1 MSGIFGTLNT
11 ATKGLLAQQ
20 TALHTAS
27 HNISNAN
34 TEGFSRQRVQMQADL
49 SYTLAGVG
57 QLGTGVK
64 MESVVRMTDDYVNKQ
79 IRNENSAYEQ
89 YNVKSQ
95 TLDQLEI
102 TLNEPSTTG
111 INFNLN
117 EMFNAWQELSKNP
130 ESLSAKTIV
139 VEKSKALVE
148 TINHIANQIESLKV
162 ETNDQIDKNILDFN
176 TTIDKIDSLNKQI
189 FNISVK
195 GEVPN
200 DLLDQRDLLLKDL
213 SSIAKVDVNY
223 DKYGRAEINL
233 NGEIVLNGELKN
245 TLTKNAAGEFF
256 VGADKI
262 DITTG
267 KIKGYLE
274 SIEVLDGVIS
284 QLDDF
289 VKSMATEVNNLHK
302 LVRDVVEPAPAGK
315 DIFTDIDSAKS
326 VKVNPDINN
335 DNELILP
342 GYTIHKGDGQRALDI
357 SKLNKKLL
365 GDGSTITGKYNDIV
379 TRVGISKQQSDN
391 IVANQEVLLNQLVLK
406 RESTSGV
413 SIDEEVTNVLKYQK
427 AYEANARVIS
437 VLNDMLDVLINRTG
451 V

>member
-49 SYTLAGVG
+49 SYTLAGIG

-162 ETNDQIDKNILDFN
+162 ETNDQIDKNILDFS

-213 SSIAKVDVNY
+213 SSIAKVDVNF

-233 NGEIVLNGELKN
+233 DGKIVLNGELKN
-245 TLTKNAAGEFF
+245 TLTKNDVGEFF

-289 VKSMATEVNNLHK
+289 VKTMATEVNNLHNT
-302 LVRDVVEPAPAGK
+302 DPTTGN
-315 DIFTDIDSAKS
+315 DIFIDIDSAKS
-326 VKVNPDINN
+326 VKVNPVIDN

-342 GYTIHKGDGQRALDI
+342 GITSDKGDGQRALNI

-365 GDGSTITGKYNDIV
+365 DDGSTITGKYNDIV

>member
-64 MESVVRMTDDYVNKQ
+64 MESVVRMVDDYVNKQ

-102 TLNEPSTTG
+102 ILNEPSTTG

-130 ESLSAKTIV
+130 ESSSAKTIV

-148 TINHIANQIESLKV
+148 TINHIANQIESLKA
-162 ETNDQIDKNILDFN
+162 ETNGQIEKNILDFN
-176 TTIDKIDSLNKQI
+176 STVEKIDALNKQI

-223 DKYGRAEINL
+223 DEFGRA
-233 NGEIVLNGELKN
+233 
-245 TLTKNAAGEFF
+245 
-256 VGADKI
+256 KI
-262 DITTG
+262 DIDGKVVLDGNNKNELSKNSDGKILIGSDIITVPSG

-274 SIEVLDGVIS
+274 SIDVLVDVEK

-289 VKSMATEVNNLHK
+289 ANLMATKVNAIHNT
-302 LVRDVVEPAPAGK
+302 GN
-315 DIFTDIDSAKS
+315 DIFDYFDSAKTI
-326 VKVNPDINN
+326 KINPAIDKNN
-335 DNELILP
+335 SLITP
-342 GYTIHKGDGQRALDI
+342 GKTAEKGDGERALDI
-357 SKLNKKLL
+357 SKLRNKILS
-365 GDGSTITGKYNDIV
+365 DGSTIPSKYNDIV

-391 IVANQEVLLNQLVLK
+391 IVSNQEVLLNQLILK

>member
-64 MESVVRMTDDYVNKQ
+64 MASVVRMVDDYVNKQ

-89 YNVKSQ
+89 YNAKSQ

-102 TLNEPSTTG
+102 ILNEPSTTG
-111 INFNLN
+111 INFTLN

-130 ESLSAKTIV
+130 ENLSSKTIV
-139 VEKSKALVE
+139 VEKTKALVE
-148 TINHIANQIESLKV
+148 TINHISNQIESLKF
-162 ETNDQIDKNILDFN
+162 ETNDQINKNILDFN
-176 TTIDKIDSLNKQI
+176 STVEKIEALNKQI
-189 FNISVK
+189 FNITVK

-213 SSIAKVDVNY
+213 SSIAKVDVRY
-223 DKYGRAEINL
+223 DPYGRAEIEL
-233 NGEIVLNGELKN
+233 DGKTVLNAEVRNKLDRNSDGKFTIGGDEI
-245 TLTKNAAGEFF
+245 E
-256 VGADKI
+256 I
-262 DITTG
+262 STG
-267 KIKGYLE
+267 RIKGYLE
-274 SIEVLDGVIS
+274 SIDILDDVEKK
-284 QLDDF
+284 LDDF
-289 VKSMATEVNNLHK
+289 AKEMATQVNSVHNPGPDHK
-302 LVRDVVEPAPAGK
+302 GY
-315 DIFTDIDSAKS
+315 DIFIDIDSSKS
-326 VKVNPDINN
+326 IRINHVIDE
-335 DNELILP
+335 DNSLISA
-342 GYTIHKGDGQRALDI
+342 GGNSESTSEIGDGNRALEI
-357 SKLNKKLL
+357 SKLRNKVLS
-365 GDGSTITGKYNDIV
+365 DGSTIPRKYNDIV

-391 IVANQEVLLNQLVLK
+391 IVANQEVLLNQLILK

-413 SIDEEVTNVLKYQK
+413 SIDEEVTNVLKYQR

-437 VLNDMLDVLINRTG
+437 VLNEMLDVLINRTG

>member
-1 MSGIFGTLNT
+1 
-11 ATKGLLAQQ
+11 
-20 TALHTAS
+20 
-27 HNISNAN
+27 
-34 TEGFSRQRVQMQADL
+34 MQADL

-64 MESVVRMTDDYVNKQ
+64 MESVVRMVDDYVNKQ

-102 TLNEPSTTG
+102 ILNEPSTTG

-117 EMFNAWQELSKNP
+117 EMFNSWQELSKNP
-130 ESLSAKTIV
+130 ESSSAKTIV

-148 TINHIANQIESLKV
+148 TINHIANQIESLKA
-162 ETNDQIDKNILDFN
+162 ETNGQIEKNILDFN
-176 TTIDKIDSLNKQI
+176 STVEKIDALNKQI

-213 SSIAKVDVNY
+213 SSIAQVDINY
-223 DKYGRAEINL
+223 DEYGRAEINFDDKV
-233 NGEIVLNGELKN
+233 VLDGNNKNELSKN
-245 TLTKNAAGEFF
+245 SDG
-256 VGADKI
+256 KI
-262 DITTG
+262 LIGSDIITVPSG

-274 SIEVLDGVIS
+274 SIDVLVDVEK

-289 VKSMATEVNNLHK
+289 ANLMATKVNAIHNT
-302 LVRDVVEPAPAGK
+302 GN
-315 DIFTDIDSAKS
+315 DIFDYFDSAKTI
-326 VKVNPDINN
+326 KINPAIDKNN
-335 DNELILP
+335 SLIAP
-342 GYTIHKGDGQRALDI
+342 GKTIEKGDGERALEI
-357 SKLNKKLL
+357 SKLRNKILS
-365 GDGSTITGKYNDIV
+365 DGSTIPSKYNDIV

-391 IVANQEVLLNQLVLK
+391 IVSNQEVLLNQLVLK

-427 AYEANARVIS
+427 AYEANAKVIS

>member
-64 MESVVRMTDDYVNKQ
+64 MESVVRMVDDYVNKQ

-102 TLNEPSTTG
+102 ILNEPSTTG

-148 TINHIANQIESLKV
+148 TINHIANQIESLKI

-176 TTIDKIDSLNKQI
+176 STVEKIDALNKQI

-213 SSIAKVDVNY
+213 SGIAKVNVNY
-223 DKYGRAEINL
+223 DEFGRA
-233 NGEIVLNGELKN
+233 
-245 TLTKNAAGEFF
+245 
-256 VGADKI
+256 KI
-262 DITTG
+262 DIDGKVVLVENNKNKLDKNSDGNILIGADIITVVPSG

-274 SIEVLDGVIS
+274 SIDVLVDVEK

-289 VKSMATEVNNLHK
+289 ANLMATKVNAIHNT
-302 LVRDVVEPAPAGK
+302 GN
-315 DIFTDIDSAKS
+315 DIFDYFDSAKTI
-326 VKVNPDINN
+326 KINPAIDKNN
-335 DNELILP
+335 SLIAP
-342 GYTIHKGDGQRALDI
+342 GYTPEKGDGERALDI
-357 SKLNKKLL
+357 SKLRNKILT
-365 GDGSTITGKYNDIV
+365 DGSTIPSKYNDIV

-391 IVANQEVLLNQLVLK
+391 IVSNQEVLLNQLVLK

-413 SIDEEVTNVLKYQK
+413 SIDEEVTNVLKYKK
-427 AYEANARVIS
+427 AYEANAKVIS

>member
-34 TEGFSRQRVQMQADL
+34 TDGFSRQRVQMQADL

-64 MESVVRMTDDYVNKQ
+64 MESVVRMVDDYVNKQ

-102 TLNEPSTTG
+102 ILNEPSTTG

-148 TINHIANQIESLKV
+148 TINHISNQIESLKA
-162 ETNDQIDKNILDFN
+162 ETNGQIDKNILDFN
-176 TTIDKIDSLNKQI
+176 STVEKIDALNKQI

-213 SSIAKVDVNY
+213 SSIAQVDINY
-223 DKYGRAEINL
+223 DQYGRAKINL
-233 NGEIVLNGELKN
+233 DGKVVLDAKEYN
-245 TLTKNAAGEFF
+245 
-256 VGADKI
+256 KI
-262 DITTG
+262 GINSDGKILIGSDIITEPSG

-274 SIEVLDGVIS
+274 SIKVLVDVENQLDG
-284 QLDDF
+284 F
-289 VKSMATEVNNLHK
+289 VNSMATNVNELHNT
-302 LVRDVVEPAPAGK
+302 DPHNTDN
-315 DIFTDIDSAKS
+315 DIFADFDSAKTI
-326 VKVNPDINN
+326 KINPAIDKNN
-335 DNELILP
+335 SLIVP
-342 GYTIHKGDGQRALDI
+342 GYTAEKGDGDRALDI
-357 SKLNKKLL
+357 SKLRNKILS
-365 GDGSTITGKYNDIV
+365 DGSTIPSKYNDIV

-391 IVANQEVLLNQLVLK
+391 IVSNQEVLLNQLILK

>member
-64 MESVVRMTDDYVNKQ
+64 MESVIRMTDDYVNKQ

-102 TLNEPSTTG
+102 ILNEPSTTG

-213 SSIAKVDVNY
+213 SSIAKVDVNF

-233 NGEIVLNGELKN
+233 DGEIVLNGESKN
-245 TLTKNAAGEFF
+245 TLKKNDGKLYVE
-256 VGADKI
+256 DEEII
-262 DITTG
+262 DIPTG

-274 SIEVLDGVIS
+274 SLEVLDGVIG

-289 VKSMATEVNNLHK
+289 VKTMATEVNNLHNTDP
-302 LVRDVVEPAPAGK
+302 LTGN

-326 VKVNPDINN
+326 VKVNPDIDN

-342 GYTIHKGDGQRALDI
+342 GITSDKGDGQRALDI

-365 GDGSTITGKYNDIV
+365 DDGSTITGKYNDIV
-379 TRVGISKQQSDN
+379 TIVGISKQQSDN

>member
-49 SYTLAGVG
+49 SYTLAGIG

-79 IRNENSAYEQ
+79 IRNENSSYEQ

-162 ETNDQIDKNILDFN
+162 ETNDQINKNILDFN

-213 SSIAKVDVNY
+213 SSIAKVDVNF

-233 NGEIVLNGELKN
+233 GEKIVLNGESKN
-245 TLTKNAAGEFF
+245 TLTKNAVGEFV

-274 SIEVLDGVIS
+274 SIEVLEDVIS

-289 VKSMATEVNNLHK
+289 VKSMATEVNNLHNP
-302 LVRDVVEPAPAGK
+302 DSAGK

-342 GYTIHKGDGQRALDI
+342 GYTTYKGDGQRALDI
-357 SKLNKKLL
+357 SKLNKKILD
-365 GDGSTITGKYNDIV
+365 DGSTITGKYNDVV

-391 IVANQEVLLNQLVLK
+391 IVANQEVLLNQLILK

>member
-1 MSGIFGTLNT
+1 
-11 ATKGLLAQQ
+11 
-20 TALHTAS
+20 
-27 HNISNAN
+27 
-34 TEGFSRQRVQMQADL
+34 
-49 SYTLAGVG
+49 
-57 QLGTGVK
+57 
-64 MESVVRMTDDYVNKQ
+64 MESIVRMVDDYVNKQ

-102 TLNEPSTTG
+102 ILNEPSTTG

-148 TINHIANQIESLKV
+148 TINHIANQIESLKA
-162 ETNDQIDKNILDFN
+162 ETNGQIDKNILDFN
-176 TTIDKIDSLNKQI
+176 STVEKIDALNKQI

-213 SSIAKVDVNY
+213 SSIAQVDINY
-223 DKYGRAEINL
+223 DQYGRAKINL
-233 NGEIVLNGELKN
+233 DGIVVLGEIKN
-245 TLTKNAAGEFF
+245 KLIKNSDGDFF
-256 VGADKI
+256 VGTDKI
-262 DITTG
+262 DISTG

-274 SIEVLDGVIS
+274 SIDVLNEVIS
-284 QLDDF
+284 KLDDF
-289 VKSMATEVNNLHK
+289 TNSMAIQVNSLHSPG
-302 LVRDVVEPAPAGK
+302 DN
-315 DIFTDIDSAKS
+315 IFADFDSAKTI
-326 VKVNPDINN
+326 KINQAIDMN
-335 DNELILP
+335 NSLIVP
-342 GYTIHKGDGQRALDI
+342 GYTAEKGDGDRALDI
-357 SKLNKKLL
+357 SKLRNKILS
-365 GDGSTITGKYNDIV
+365 DGSTIPSKYNDIV

-391 IVANQEVLLNQLVLK
+391 IVSNQEVLLNQLILK

>member
-64 MESVVRMTDDYVNKQ
+64 MESVVRMVDDYVNKQ

-102 TLNEPSTTG
+102 ILNEPSTTG

-117 EMFNAWQELSKNP
+117 EMFNSWQELSKNP
-130 ESLSAKTIV
+130 ESSSAKTIV

-148 TINHIANQIESLKV
+148 TINHIANQIESLKA
-162 ETNDQIDKNILDFN
+162 ETNGQIDKNILDFN
-176 TTIDKIDSLNKQI
+176 STVEKIDALNKQI

-213 SSIAKVDVNY
+213 SSIAKVDVNF

-233 NGEIVLNGELKN
+233 DGEIVLNGESKN
-245 TLTKNAAGEFF
+245 TLKKNDGEFY
-256 VGADKI
+256 VGPDKI

-274 SIEVLDGVIS
+274 SLEVLDGVIS

-289 VKSMATEVNNLHK
+289 VKTMATEVNNLHNTDP
-302 LVRDVVEPAPAGK
+302 LTGN

-326 VKVNPDINN
+326 VKVNPVIDN

-342 GYTIHKGDGQRALDI
+342 GITSDKGDGQRALDI

>member
-64 MESVVRMTDDYVNKQ
+64 MESVIRMTDDYVNKQ
-79 IRNENSAYEQ
+79 IRNENSSYEQ

-102 TLNEPSTTG
+102 ILNEPSTTG

-233 NGEIVLNGELKN
+233 DGQIVLNGELKN
-245 TLTKNAAGEFF
+245 TLTKNATGEFF
-256 VGADKI
+256 VETHKI

-274 SIEVLDGVIS
+274 SIEVLDDVIS

-289 VKSMATEVNNLHK
+289 VNSMATEVNNLHNP
-302 LVRDVVEPAPAGK
+302 DSTGN
-315 DIFTDIDSAKS
+315 DIFTDIDSAKT
-326 VKVNPDINN
+326 VKVNPVIDN

-342 GYTIHKGDGQRALDI
+342 GYTTHKGDGQRALDI

-365 GDGSTITGKYNDIV
+365 VDGSTITGKYNDIV

-391 IVANQEVLLNQLVLK
+391 IVANQEVLLNQLILK